1 MLMVLGMPSAMLM
14 LTLIAM
20 VMRKLAGHSTVNDHS
35 PLACG
40 NANGNGVGN
49 AIHPVSCGSLMP
61 FTLCRYRGVG
71 KKGISPKQSKFFLA
85 DASQDPVN

>member
-20 VMRKLAGHSTVNDHS
+20 VMRKLTGHSTVNGHS

-40 NANGNGVGN
+40 NANGMVL
-49 AIHPVSCGSLMP
+49 VTP
-61 FTLCRYRGVG
+61 FTL
-71 KKGISPKQSKFFLA
+71 
-85 DASQDPVN
+85 